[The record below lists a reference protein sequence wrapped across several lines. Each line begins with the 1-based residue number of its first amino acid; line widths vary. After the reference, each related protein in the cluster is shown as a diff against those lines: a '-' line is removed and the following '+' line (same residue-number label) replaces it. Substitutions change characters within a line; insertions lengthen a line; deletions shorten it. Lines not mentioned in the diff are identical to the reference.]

1 MQILTFTPV
10 RTSLRLK
17 PGLDPRSLEFQHVLS
32 ALPQDNGQLC
42 IPNPTL
48 GSNLSDFERKDEQ
61 SYDTRLLIYRQT
73 IENGEI
79 VFHVFPLGMTIVEIC
94 LEYRES
100 PDAAQIDKFARQ
112 STQELIASHLPVVS
126 KIVADVV
133 SRIPSAYL
141 DRERLEA
148 VNSSDDERWIACA
161 VLISSDTLCDPAM
174 HKFLEQWLCD
184 TARPDDAQRLVDGEI
199 DYSMTWLNYAIVD
212 STPRRTLM
220 LRAAMRLSQVYY
232 AVQHSLNRQAQLDLS
247 RAQFEKN
254 ARKVKS
260 ALTLTRTRMQM
271 LQIQFGV
278 QKSFMNRTMRSVL
291 DGIMQ
296 AWGFDDVVANG
307 ARLIEASSARINEL
321 DRSRREFSTYLTDVI
336 LAAIALIA
344 IMELS
349 LALVQYSREFVSRP
363 VLGYTDSSVS
373 QVLSFVASRE
383 IDVLL
388 SGSALLFVFLV
399 IVYGLLK
406 RDK

>member
-1 MQILTFTPV
+1 
-10 RTSLRLK
+10 
-17 PGLDPRSLEFQHVLS
+17 
-32 ALPQDNGQLC
+32 
-42 IPNPTL
+42 
-48 GSNLSDFERKDEQ
+48 
-61 SYDTRLLIYRQT
+61 
-73 IENGEI
+73 
-79 VFHVFPLGMTIVEIC
+79 
-94 LEYRES
+94 
-100 PDAAQIDKFARQ
+100 
-112 STQELIASHLPVVS
+112 
-126 KIVADVV
+126 
-133 SRIPSAYL
+133 
-141 DRERLEA
+141 
-148 VNSSDDERWIACA
+148 
-161 VLISSDTLCDPAM
+161 
-174 HKFLEQWLCD
+174 
-184 TARPDDAQRLVDGEI
+184 
-199 DYSMTWLNYAIVD
+199 MTWLNYAIVD